1 MLSYDIYCSYHINLE
16 KRFAKNF
23 PKMLPIVKKMRGAIP
38 KLHIK
43 NHVEACQYRWAF
55 NFLPYSGE
63 TVGEMIEGSHSEQNG
78 AAAST
83 KEMNAGHRH
92 DSLDGIINYWNWT
105 KFHGMS
111 TSTHLFYIS
120 SFHYLLGASLYRSF
134 IKCLDT
140 LKTREKSFFE
150 YSSRFK
156 ADVLAKWEAIDD
168 MPRTVNKEVISAHRP
183 KFNQRK

>member
-1 MLSYDIYCSYHINLE
+1 
-16 KRFAKNF
+16 
-23 PKMLPIVKKMRGAIP
+23 MLPIVKKMRGAIP

-111 TSTHLFYIS
+111 MSNIVYVFLP
-120 SFHYLLGASLYRSF
+120 YLLVSS
-134 IKCLDT
+134 
-140 LKTREKSFFE
+140 
-150 YSSRFK
+150 SSRC
-156 ADVLAKWEAIDD
+156 L
-168 MPRTVNKEVISAHRP
+168 TLSVIY
-183 KFNQRK
+183 

>member
-1 MLSYDIYCSYHINLE
+1 
-16 KRFAKNF
+16 
-23 PKMLPIVKKMRGAIP
+23 MLPIVKKMRGAIP

-55 NFLPYSGE
+55 NFLPYSRE

-111 TSTHLFYIS
+111 TSTHFFHIS
-120 SFHYLLGASLYRSF
+120 FKLSHHLPGASLYRSF

-140 LKTREKSFFE
+140 LKTREKSFVE
-150 YSSRFK
+150 YSARFK

-168 MPRTVNKEVISAHRP
+168 MPRTVNKKVISAHRP
-183 KFNQRK
+183 KFNRK

>member
-1 MLSYDIYCSYHINLE
+1 MGL
-16 KRFAKNF
+16 
-23 PKMLPIVKKMRGAIP
+23 
-38 KLHIK
+38 
-43 NHVEACQYRWAF
+43 

-105 KFHGMS
+105 KFHGTSMS
-111 TSTHLFYIS
+111 MYF
-120 SFHYLLGASLYRSF
+120 FHASLSHHLLGASLYRSF

-140 LKTREKSFFE
+140 LKTREKSFVE
-150 YSSRFK
+150 YSARFK
-156 ADVLAKWEAIDD
+156 ADVLAKWEAMDD
-168 MPRTVNKEVISAHRP
+168 MPRTVNKNVISVHRP
-183 KFNQRK
+183 NLKFNQRK